1 MINEHDCVV
10 LTQDLP
16 EDGQGSRRQI
26 RFTESQTCGLCLHGE
41 ASERYRRSAWH
52 SAAGQWPARRRRGSH
67 FHIWQPGE
75 NRHRPGQDTRR
86 LNMTIKLDQRWV
98 TYLTTQPES
107 GMGYQKVDL
116 RLKDK
121 RVLKNVLV
129 FNAEE
134 IELPED
140 CAAVEIQE
148 LHLNRG

>member
-1 MINEHDCVV
+1 
-10 LTQDLP
+10 
-16 EDGQGSRRQI
+16 
-26 RFTESQTCGLCLHGE
+26 
-41 ASERYRRSAWH
+41 
-52 SAAGQWPARRRRGSH
+52 
-67 FHIWQPGE
+67 
-75 NRHRPGQDTRR
+75 
-86 LNMTIKLDQRWV
+86 MTIKLDQRWV
-98 TYLTTQPES
+98 KYLTTQPES
-107 GMGYQKVDL
+107 GMGYQKVDV